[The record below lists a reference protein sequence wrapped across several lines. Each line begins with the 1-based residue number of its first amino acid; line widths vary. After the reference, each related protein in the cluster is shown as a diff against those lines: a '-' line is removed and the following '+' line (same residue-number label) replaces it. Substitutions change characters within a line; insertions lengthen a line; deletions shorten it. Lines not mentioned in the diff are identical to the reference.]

1 MSAVTDLSCRVI
13 ILNTS
18 LLFVVD
24 RIFSYLDVT
33 SLCRCARVS
42 RYWKLVALDGS
53 NWQHVDLFS
62 FQTDIEVAGFSVL

>member
-1 MSAVTDLSCRVI
+1 
-13 ILNTS
+13 
-18 LLFVVD
+18 
-24 RIFSYLDVT
+24 LDVT

-62 FQTDIEVAGFSVL
+62 FQTDIEVENLVCCSVSYDSVLRRDDTYFDWLKFWNLAHFIM

>member
-1 MSAVTDLSCRVI
+1 MSNLVPLLSQ
-13 ILNTS
+13 
-18 LLFVVD
+18 LLPYKANVFIDDVG

-62 FQTDIEVAGFSVL
+62 FQTDIEVIEFSL

>member
-1 MSAVTDLSCRVI
+1 MAINR
-13 ILNTS
+13 S
-18 LLFVVD
+18 LLCCFG

-62 FQTDIEVAGFSVL
+62 FQTDIEVDGFSLL